1 MDISKINPQHN
12 IQATDSIEDELK
24 INIEEDE
31 LSEELESKRNKQD
44 NNKSTTK
51 KKRRF
56 VQSRSVTAFYEN
68 HDPATMLRKS
78 SDKAEHKHL
87 EQLKEKIKQGFN
99 KELSTFITESKQ
111 PKAATLL
118 QKNTT
123 TPSSINDPLIH
134 DSEDAL
140 LTNTIAKKE
149 KIKETT
155 KQTMILKQP
164 D

>member
-68 HDPATMLRKS
+68 HDPATMLR
-78 SDKAEHKHL
+78 
-87 EQLKEKIKQGFN
+87 
-99 KELSTFITESKQ
+99 LS
-111 PKAATLL
+111 
-118 QKNTT
+118 
-123 TPSSINDPLIH
+123 LIH
-134 DSEDAL
+134 
-140 LTNTIAKKE
+140 I
-149 KIKETT
+149 
-155 KQTMILKQP
+155 
-164 D
+164 